1 MDHEFN
7 LDGHVGGFCRAIVR
21 GEVDC
26 LSQHGLGG
34 VGVDDDVGVPGGV
47 LSRQSSHPIRGLT
60 PSGFCT
66 REIPGVLF
74 IMSEDHSHER
84 TLFKWLLN

>member
-1 MDHEFN
+1 MNMSRRIELSTDRFMDHEFN

-47 LSRQSSHPIRGLT
+47 LSRQSSHPNKRFDAFWILY
-60 PSGFCT
+60 
-66 REIPGVLF
+66 
-74 IMSEDHSHER
+74 
-84 TLFKWLLN
+84 